1 MKLNPAGCENVSV
14 QHTAHKSHNE
24 IKLIIMLIYWA
35 LKFSIVNA
43 KYFSKCGERNS
54 KLTSLMFLSHTES

>member
-1 MKLNPAGCENVSV
+1 M

-24 IKLIIMLIYWA
+24 ITLIIMLNYWA
-35 LKFSIVNA
+35 LQFNIVNA

-54 KLTSLMFLSHTES
+54 KLTFLMLLFYTES